1 MIDADVFKM
10 LRPCHQITQHDIDAS
25 NNFLMNHP
33 EIIAKLNSIDT
44 RITNKT
50 GLLLL
55 NEFVNQKHVRGM
67 YLYLLRIDRQ
77 DGVTVFE
84 FYNLIKLCNFMK
96 QIFSN
101 QLWDTFKSTIEDNSK
116 NFASRQLYLAY
127 ESLAG
132 FFLMTNLS
140 KMSVAHLKT
149 QYEFGDLLFYFNP
162 YSKDKEKKPN
172 SARSTINRS
181 IARSEDAIKPRMM
194 AGLKIIND
202 AIIGNY
208 LVKDQLVFLG
218 DEK

>member
-1 MIDADVFKM
+1 MNADIFKM
-10 LRPCHQITQHDIDAS
+10 LRPCHQIIQHGGDKPE
-25 NNFLMNHP
+25 NNFLINHP
-33 EIIAKLNSIDT
+33 EIIFKLNNIDAQS
-44 RITNKT
+44 TNKT

-67 YLYLLRIDRQ
+67 YLYLFRTHKKEDVVI
-77 DGVTVFE
+77 FE

-101 QLWDTFKSTIEDNSK
+101 QLWETFKSTIESNSK
-116 NFASRQLYLAY
+116 NFASQQLYLAY

-132 FFLMTNLS
+132 LFLMTNLS

-149 QYEFGDLLFYFNP
+149 QYEFGDLLFHFNP
-162 YSKDKEKKPN
+162 YSRNKEKKPN

-181 IARSEDAIKPRMM
+181 IARSEDEIRPKIM
-194 AGLKIIND
+194 AGLKIVDD

-208 LVKDQLVFLG
+208 LVKDQLVFL
-218 DEK
+218 E